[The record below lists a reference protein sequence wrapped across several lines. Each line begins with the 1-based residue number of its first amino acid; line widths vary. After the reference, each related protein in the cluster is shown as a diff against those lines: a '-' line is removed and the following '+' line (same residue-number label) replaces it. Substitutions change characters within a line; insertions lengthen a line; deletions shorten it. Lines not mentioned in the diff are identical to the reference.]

1 MSIKSYYKQFADE
14 NGAHSY
20 TTVTTKSGKTK
31 KVIDYKVS
39 RSAEAYF
46 NKNKASI
53 VADWRTI
60 HPDSKKKPYQI
71 KEAFIEAVRVTKAL
85 NVGLETEDAIRKVR
99 YSRNYMTGEKSMIES
114 TRLTLKQFNIG
125 LKQTQSLKYS
135 KELRKAGDGYTG
147 EYISTG
153 KYAGN
158 IVVIVHGANGQ
169 STGLGFVYDPDTLI
183 KLKLM

>member
-1 MSIKSYYKQFADE
+1 MSVKSYYKQLSEEA
-14 NGAHSY
+14 NYY

-31 KVIDYKVS
+31 RVIDYRVT

-46 NKNKASI
+46 NKNKDSI
-53 VADWRTI
+53 VADWRTV
-60 HPDSKKKPYQI
+60 HPNSKKRPYQI
-71 KEAFIEAVRVTKAL
+71 KEAFIEAVKVTKAL
-85 NVGLETEDAIRKVR
+85 NVGLETADAIRKVR
-99 YSRNYMTGEKSMIES
+99 YSRNYMDGEKQMIES
-114 TRLTLKQFNIG
+114 TRMSLKQFHIG
-125 LKQTQSLKYS
+125 LNQTRSLKYS
-135 KELRKAGDGYTG
+135 AELRKSGDGYTG

-158 IVVIVHGANGQ
+158 IVVIVHGANGA

>member
-1 MSIKSYYKQFADE
+1 MSIKSYFKQFSEE

-20 TTVTTKSGKTK
+20 TTVTTKSGKLK

-39 RSAEAYF
+39 RSAESYF
-46 NKNKASI
+46 NENKAQI
-53 VADWRTI
+53 VADWRTV
-60 HPDSKKKPYQI
+60 HPDSKKRPYQI

-85 NVGLETEDAIRKVR
+85 NVGLETKDAIRKVR
-99 YSRNYMTGEKSMIES
+99 YSRNYMAGEKAMIES

-135 KELRKAGDGYTG
+135 QELRKSGDGYTG

-158 IVVIVHGANGQ
+158 IVVIVHGANGA

>member
-1 MSIKSYYKQFADE
+1 MSIKSYYNQFADE

-39 RSAEAYF
+39 ISAEAYF
-46 NKNKASI
+46 NKNKESI
-53 VADWRTI
+53 VADWRTV

-85 NVGLETEDAIRKVR
+85 NVGLETKDAIRKVR
-99 YSRNYMTGEKSMIES
+99 YSRNYMTGERSMIES
-114 TRLTLKQFNIG
+114 TRLTLKQFGIG
-125 LKQTQSLKYS
+125 LNQTRSLQYS
-135 KELRKAGDGYTG
+135 ADLRKSGDGYTG
-147 EYISTG
+147 QYISTG

-158 IVVIVHGANGQ
+158 IVIITHGVNGQ
-169 STGLGFVYDPDTLI
+169 SIGLGFDYNPEL
-183 KLKLM
+183 LKQLGLM

>member
-1 MSIKSYYKQFADE
+1 MSIKSYYQQFADE

-39 RSAEAYF
+39 KSAEAYF
-46 NKNKASI
+46 NKNKESI
-53 VADWRTI
+53 VADWRTV

-85 NVGLETEDAIRKVR
+85 NVGLDTKDAIRKVR
-99 YSRNYMTGEKSMIES
+99 YSRNYMSKGKQEIES
-114 TRLTLKQFNIG
+114 TRISLKQFGIG
-125 LKQTQSLKYS
+125 LNQTRSLQYS
-135 KELRKAGDGYTG
+135 AELRKAGDGYTG

>member
-1 MSIKSYYKQFADE
+1 MSIKSYYNQFADE

-39 RSAEAYF
+39 RSAEDYF

-53 VADWRTI
+53 VADWRLV
-60 HPDSKKKPYQI
+60 HPDSKKRPYQI

-85 NVGLETEDAIRKVR
+85 NVGLETKDAIRKVR
-99 YSRNYMTGEKSMIES
+99 YSRNYMTGERSMIES
-114 TRLTLKQFNIG
+114 ARLTLKQFGIG
-125 LKQTQSLKYS
+125 LNQTRSLQYS
-135 KELRKAGDGYTG
+135 AELRKSGDGYTG
-147 EYISTG
+147 QYISTG

-158 IVVIVHGANGQ
+158 VVIIMHGVNGQ
-169 STGLGFVYDPDTLI
+169 SIGLGVEYKHQLI
-183 KLKLM
+183 AELKLK

>member
-1 MSIKSYYKQFADE
+1 MSVKSYYQQFADE

-20 TTVTTKSGKTK
+20 TTITTKSGKAK

-39 RSAEAYF
+39 ISAEAYF
-46 NKNKASI
+46 NKHKKEI
-53 VADWRTI
+53 VADWRTV
-60 HPDSKKKPYQI
+60 HPDSKKRPYQI

-85 NVGLETEDAIRKVR
+85 NVGLETKDAIRKVR
-99 YSRNYMTGEKSMIES
+99 YSRNYMTGERAMIES

-135 KELRKAGDGYTG
+135 AELRKSGDGYTG

>member
-1 MSIKSYYKQFADE
+1 MSIKSYYNQFADE

-20 TTVTTKSGKTK
+20 TTVATKSGKTK

-39 RSAEAYF
+39 LSAEAYF

-53 VADWRTI
+53 VADWRLV
-60 HPDSKKKPYQI
+60 HPDSKKRPYQI

-85 NVGLETEDAIRKVR
+85 NVGLETKDAIRKVR

-114 TRLTLKQFNIG
+114 TRQALKQFNIG

-135 KELRKAGDGYTG
+135 AELRKSADKYTG

-158 IVVIVHGANGQ
+158 VVIIMHGVNGQ
-169 STGLGFVYDPDTLI
+169 SIGLGFEYNPQLI
-183 KLKLM
+183 AELKLK

>member
-85 NVGLETEDAIRKVR
+85 NVGLDTKDAIRKVR

>member
-1 MSIKSYYKQFADE
+1 MSIKSYYNQFADE

-169 STGLGFVYDPDTLI
+169 STGVGFVYDPDTLI

>member
-1 MSIKSYYKQFADE
+1 MSIKSYYNQFADE

-46 NKNKASI
+46 DKNKESI
-53 VADWRTI
+53 VADWRI
-60 HPDSKKKPYQI
+60 VHPDSKKRPYQI

-85 NVGLETEDAIRKVR
+85 NVGLETKDAIRKVR
-99 YSRNYMTGEKSMIES
+99 YSRNYMTGEKQMIES
-114 TRLTLKQFNIG
+114 TRLTLKQFGIG
-125 LKQTQSLKYS
+125 LNQTRALQYS
-135 KELRKAGDGYTG
+135 AELRKSGDGYTG

-183 KLKLM
+183 KLNLM

>member
-1 MSIKSYYKQFADE
+1 MSIKSYYNQFADE

-46 NKNKASI
+46 DKNKESI
-53 VADWRTI
+53 VADWRI
-60 HPDSKKKPYQI
+60 VHPDSKKRPYQI

-85 NVGLETEDAIRKVR
+85 NVGLSTPDAIRKVR
-99 YSRNYMTGEKSMIES
+99 YSRNYMTGEKQMIES
-114 TRLTLKQFNIG
+114 TRLTLKQFGIG
-125 LKQTQSLKYS
+125 LNQTRSLKYS
-135 KELRKAGDGYTG
+135 ADLRKSGDGYTG
-147 EYISTG
+147 QYISTG

-158 IVVIVHGANGQ
+158 IVIITHGVNGQ
-169 STGLGFVYDPDTLI
+169 SIGLGFDYNPEL
-183 KLKLM
+183 LKQLGLM

>member
-1 MSIKSYYKQFADE
+1 MSIKSYYQQLSE
-14 NGAHSY
+14 EAHSY

-39 RSAEAYF
+39 KSAEAYF
-46 NKNKASI
+46 NKNKEAI
-53 VADWRTI
+53 VADWRTV

-85 NVGLETEDAIRKVR
+85 NVGFDTKDAIRKVR
-99 YSRNYMTGEKSMIES
+99 YSRNYMSKGKQEIES
-114 TRLTLKQFNIG
+114 TRISLKQFGIG
-125 LKQTQSLKYS
+125 LNQTRSLQYS
-135 KELRKAGDGYTG
+135 AELRKAGEGYTG

-158 IVVIVHGANGQ
+158 IVIIIHNANGQ
-169 STGLGFVYDPDTLI
+169 SIGLGFDYKPEL
-183 KLKLM
+183 LKQLELM

>member
-1 MSIKSYYKQFADE
+1 MSVKSYYKQFADE

-46 NKNKASI
+46 NEHKKEI
-53 VADWRTI
+53 VADWRTV
-60 HPDSKKKPYQI
+60 HPDSKKRPYQI

-85 NVGLETEDAIRKVR
+85 NVGLETKDAIRKVR

-114 TRLTLKQFNIG
+114 TRQALKQFNIG

-135 KELRKAGDGYTG
+135 AELRKSADKYTG

-158 IVVIVHGANGQ
+158 VVIILHGVNGQ
-169 STGLGFVYDPDTLI
+169 SIGLGFEYNPQLI
-183 KLKLM
+183 AELKLK

>member
-1 MSIKSYYKQFADE
+1 MSIKSYYQQFADE

-39 RSAEAYF
+39 KSAEAYF
-46 NKNKASI
+46 NKNKESI
-53 VADWRTI
+53 VADWRAV

-85 NVGLETEDAIRKVR
+85 NVGLDTKDAIRKVR
-99 YSRNYMTGEKSMIES
+99 YSRNYMSKGKQEIES
-114 TRLTLKQFNIG
+114 TRMALKQFGIG
-125 LKQTQSLKYS
+125 LNQTRSLQYS
-135 KELRKAGDGYTG
+135 AELRKAGDGYTG

-169 STGLGFVYDPDTLI
+169 SIGLGFVYDPELL
-183 KLKLM
+183 KQLKLM

>member
-1 MSIKSYYKQFADE
+1 MSIKSYYNQFADE

-46 NKNKASI
+46 NENKASI
-53 VADWRTI
+53 VADWRLV
-60 HPDSKKKPYQI
+60 HPDSKKRPYQI

-85 NVGLETEDAIRKVR
+85 NVGLDTKDAIRKVR
-99 YSRNYMTGEKSMIES
+99 YSRNYMTGERSMIAS
-114 TRLTLKQFNIG
+114 TRLTLKQFGIG
-125 LKQTQSLKYS
+125 LNQTRSLKYS
-135 KELRKAGDGYTG
+135 AELRKSGDGYTG
-147 EYISTG
+147 QYISTG

-158 IVVIVHGANGQ
+158 IVIITHGVNGQ
-169 STGLGFVYDPDTLI
+169 STGLGFDYNPEL
-183 KLKLM
+183 LKQLGLM

>member
-1 MSIKSYYKQFADE
+1 MSIKSYFKQFSEE

-39 RSAEAYF
+39 RSAESYF
-46 NKNKASI
+46 NEHKAQI
-53 VADWRTI
+53 VADWRTV
-60 HPDSKKKPYQI
+60 HPDSKKRPYQI

-85 NVGLETEDAIRKVR
+85 NVGLETKDAIRKVR

-114 TRLTLKQFNIG
+114 ARLNLKQFNIG

-135 KELRKAGDGYTG
+135 AELRKSGNGYTG

-158 IVVIVHGANGQ
+158 IVIIVHGANGN
-169 STGLGFVYDPDTLI
+169 SIGLAFVYDPDTLI

>member
-20 TTVTTKSGKTK
+20 TTITTKSGKAK

-39 RSAEAYF
+39 RSAESYF
-46 NKNKASI
+46 NEHKKEI
-53 VADWRTI
+53 VADWRTV
-60 HPDSKKKPYQI
+60 HPDSKKRPYQI

-85 NVGLETEDAIRKVR
+85 NVGLETKDAIRKVR
-99 YSRNYMTGEKSMIES
+99 YSRNYMSGERSMIES
-114 TRLTLKQFNIG
+114 TRLTLKQFNIS

-158 IVVIVHGANGQ
+158 IVIIIHNANGQ

>member
-1 MSIKSYYKQFADE
+1 MSVKSYYKQFADE

-20 TTVTTKSGKTK
+20 TTVTTKSGKVK

-46 NKNKASI
+46 NEHKKEI
-53 VADWRTI
+53 VADWRTV
-60 HPDSKKKPYQI
+60 HPDSKKRPYQI

-85 NVGLETEDAIRKVR
+85 NVGLETKDAIRKVR
-99 YSRNYMTGEKSMIES
+99 YSRNYMTGERSMIES

>member
-1 MSIKSYYKQFADE
+1 MSIKSYYNQFADE

-39 RSAEAYF
+39 LSAEAYF

-53 VADWRTI
+53 VADWRLI
-60 HPDSKKKPYQI
+60 HPDSKKRPYQI

-85 NVGLETEDAIRKVR
+85 NVGLETKDAIRKVR
-99 YSRNYMTGEKSMIES
+99 YSRNYMSGEKSMIES
-114 TRLTLKQFNIG
+114 TRQALKQFNIG

-135 KELRKAGDGYTG
+135 AELRKSADKYTG

-158 IVVIVHGANGQ
+158 VVVIVHGVNGQ
-169 STGLGFVYDPDTLI
+169 SIGLDFEYNPQLI
-183 KLKLM
+183 AELKLK